1 MYGIVKQHHG
11 YIDVSSKEGEGTIF
25 TCYYPAVE
33 GDRDVTTEVFIPER
47 VDGNQEKILV
57 VEDDEIT
64 RHAICDILELLN
76 YRVSAADC
84 GTKAAELFKQ
94 EGADLVLSDLIMP
107 EMGGVELYRMLHN
120 LDPGIRMVLITG
132 YPLDEESGKLLEQSS
147 VSWAQKPVNMN
158 SLSKIVWEAL
168 HRE

>member
-1 MYGIVKQHHG
+1 
-11 YIDVSSKEGEGTIF
+11 
-25 TCYYPAVE
+25 
-33 GDRDVTTEVFIPER
+33 
-47 VDGNQEKILV
+47 
-57 VEDDEIT
+57 
-64 RHAICDILELLN
+64 
-76 YRVSAADC
+76 
-84 GTKAAELFKQ
+84 
-94 EGADLVLSDLIMP
+94 MP